1 MISVSPLAG
10 VAAIIVVMVAPTE
23 DEPNTMRAPVRPFGA
38 LASMVPAS
46 SEMVAPR
53 VARALMCRS
62 TGLAPMAQ
70 PPGIDTRAWPKRASS
85 GPSTRIV
92 ARIRRT
98 MS

>member
-1 MISVSPLAG
+1 
-10 VAAIIVVMVAPTE
+10 MVAPTE

-53 VARALMCRS
+53 VASALMCRS